1 MISILYL
8 LVWLEIQINITKSFL
23 LEVFFGLDDSKKS
36 LIILILTDLLVGYHS
51 SNLWELFFQFLFNHY
66 GIPESQTGIF
76 LLVAT
81 LPVLLDV
88 LFKYLIFRHLNR
100 ASPATVATYH
110 AIIE

>member
-1 MISILYL
+1 MFDRY
-8 LVWLEIQINITKSFL
+8 
-23 LEVFFGLDDSKKS
+23 GL
-36 LIILILTDLLVGYHS
+36 
-51 SNLWELFFQFLFNHY
+51 
-66 GIPESQTGIF
+66 PESQTTIF

-110 AIIE
+110 AMIE